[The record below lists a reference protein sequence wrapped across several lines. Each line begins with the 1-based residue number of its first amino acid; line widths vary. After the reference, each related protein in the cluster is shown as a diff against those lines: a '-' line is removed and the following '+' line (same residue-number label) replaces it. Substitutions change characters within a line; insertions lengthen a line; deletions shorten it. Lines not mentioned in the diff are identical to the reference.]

1 MNWQDRLIAL
11 AIVAVWGFNF
21 VVIKWGVA
29 GVPPFLLGALR
40 YSAAAG
46 IGLLF
51 VRRPAL
57 PWRWLAL
64 YGVTVGLGQF
74 ACLFTAIKLGMPAGL
89 ASIVLQSQAF
99 FTLLI
104 SLLWLRESFTRWQL
118 AGLAVGSF
126 GLYLIGGLGA
136 AGLPLAGFLL
146 TLCAALSWAFSNVV
160 VRRIVAAGHKPD
172 MLGLVVWSSLV
183 PILPFFGL
191 SALTEQAQI
200 DWSLVFSSKSL
211 FAVAYLALIATL
223 FGYGQWS
230 KLLARH
236 AANVV
241 APYSLLVPLF
251 GVLSSALALGER
263 LSFWQL
269 AGGAVLLG
277 GLAINVLGPQL
288 VALRRSGAMAGGRA

>member
-40 YSAAAG
+40 FAAAAG

-51 VRRPAL
+51 VRRPNI

-64 YGVTVGLGQF
+64 YGLTMGLGQF
-74 ACLFTAIKLGMPAGL
+74 ACLFSAMKLGMPAGL
-89 ASIVLQSQAF
+89 ASIVLQSSAF

-104 SLLWLRESFTRWQL
+104 GMAWLRERFSGWQL
-118 AGLAVGSF
+118 GGLVVGGC

-136 AGLPLAGFLL
+136 AGLPLAGFVL
-146 TLCAALSWAFSNVV
+146 TLCAAACWAFSNVV
-160 VRRIVAAGHKPD
+160 VRRIVGAGYQPD
-172 MLGLVVWSSLV
+172 MLGLVVWGSLA
-183 PILPFFGL
+183 PIVPFFAL
-191 SALTEQAQI
+191 SAMFESASI
-200 DWSLVFSSKSL
+200 DWAQVLSGKSL
-211 FAVAYLALIATL
+211 FAIGYLALIATL

-230 KLLARH
+230 KLLSRH

-241 APYSLLVPLF
+241 APYSLLVPLV
-251 GVLSSALALGER
+251 GVLSSALVLGER

-269 AGGAVLLG
+269 AGGVVLVS
-277 GLAINVLGPQL
+277 GLAINMFGPRL
-288 VALRRSGAMAGGRA
+288 LALLRKPQPA

>member
-11 AIVAVWGFNF
+11 AIVVVWGFNF
-21 VVIKWGVA
+21 VVIKWGVV

-40 YSAAAG
+40 FAAAAG

-51 VRRPAL
+51 VRRPNI

-64 YGVTVGLGQF
+64 YGLSVGLGQF
-74 ACLFTAIKLGMPAGL
+74 ACLFTAIKLGMPVGL

-104 SLLWLRESFTRWQL
+104 AMLWLKESFTAWQL
-118 AGLAVGSF
+118 AGLVIGSA

-136 AGLPLAGFLL
+136 EGLPLLGFVL
-146 TLCAALSWAFSNVV
+146 TLCGAASWALSNVV
-160 VRRIVAAGHKPD
+160 VRRIVAAGFKPD
-172 MLGLVVWSSLV
+172 MLGLVVWSSLI
-183 PILPFFGL
+183 PIVPFFAL
-191 SALTEQAQI
+191 SALFEADRIVWAQ
-200 DWSLVFSSKSL
+200 VFSGKSL
-211 FAVAYLALIATL
+211 FAIAYLALIATL

-230 KLLARH
+230 KLLSRH

-241 APYSLLVPLF
+241 APFSLLVPFF
-251 GVLSSALALGER
+251 GVLSAALVLGER

-269 AGGAVLLG
+269 AGGVVLVS
-277 GLAINVLGPQL
+277 GLAINMFGPRL
-288 VALRRSGAMAGGRA
+288 LALLRKPQPA

>member
-11 AIVAVWGFNF
+11 AIVAVWGFCF

-40 YSAAAG
+40 FAAAAG

-51 VRRPAL
+51 VRRPAI

-64 YGVTVGLGQF
+64 YGLSVGLGQF
-74 ACLFTAIKLGMPAGL
+74 ACLFTAIKLGMPVGL

-99 FTLLI
+99 LTLLI
-104 SLLWLRESFTRWQL
+104 AMLWLRESFSAWQL
-118 AGLAVGSF
+118 AGLLIGSA

-136 AGLPLAGFLL
+136 AGLPLSGFVL
-146 TLCAALSWAFSNVV
+146 TLCAAASWALSNVV
-160 VRRIVAAGHKPD
+160 VRRIVAAGFKPD

-183 PILPFFGL
+183 PVVPFFAL
-191 SALTEQAQI
+191 SALFEADNIVWAQ
-200 DWSLVFSSKSL
+200 VFSGKSL
-211 FAVAYLALIATL
+211 FAIAYLALIATL

-230 KLLARH
+230 KLLSRH

-251 GVLSSALALGER
+251 GVLSAALVLGER

-269 AGGAVLLG
+269 AGGGVLLA
-277 GLAINVLGPQL
+277 GLALNVFGARLLALLRKPQP
-288 VALRRSGAMAGGRA
+288 A

>member
-40 YSAAAG
+40 YSAAAA

-64 YGVTVGLGQF
+64 YGISVGLGQF

-104 SLLWLRESFTRWQL
+104 SLLWLREGFTRWQL
-118 AGLAVGSF
+118 SGLAVGSV

-146 TLCAALSWAFSNVV
+146 TLCGALSWAFSNVV

-183 PILPFFGL
+183 PILPFFAL
-191 SALTEQAQI
+191 SALFESAQI
-200 DWSLVFSSKSL
+200 DWSLVFSGKSL

-241 APYSLLVPLF
+241 APYSLLVPFF
-251 GVLSSALALGER
+251 GVLSSALVLGER
-263 LSFWQL
+263 LNFWQL
-269 AGGAVLLG
+269 AGGAVLLA
-277 GLAINVLGPQL
+277 GLAVNVFGPRL
-288 VALRRSGAMAGGRA
+288 LAMARRPAVTGQA